1 MKKVFNHRTNSKN
14 LILAA
19 AAFFAAAMVVFP
31 SVTESGS
38 KSAIIIWANAIVPVL
53 LPFFIFADFIKRTG
67 NLQRLPVQLYPL
79 LIAVLSGYPMGAK
92 IVGDLVGDGTL
103 SRARGREVLS
113 YSLVTGPAFLMG
125 TIGAFL
131 GSTRAALI
139 IMLAHYLGALL
150 NGCFFHGSKRD
161 MKLRAR
167 GGTRRRGVEEMPF
180 AAGSFADS
188 AAQFHAG
195 VAVSAAN
202 PSSHAAVSSVLDNF
216 TISITSGFKA
226 MAVILA
232 YLMIFMIGIDL
243 AEAAGIWTHLG
254 SELTVS
260 FLKGILEMTVGANM
274 ISLCNASLAFKTVLI
289 ATIVSFGGLSVIG
302 QSVSM
307 AAGSGIRLAD
317 ILQIK
322 LMHGIF
328 SGILAMLLT
337 RVML

>member
-1 MKKVFNHRTNSKN
+1 
-14 LILAA
+14 
-19 AAFFAAAMVVFP
+19 
-31 SVTESGS
+31 
-38 KSAIIIWANAIVPVL
+38 
-53 LPFFIFADFIKRTG
+53 
-67 NLQRLPVQLYPL
+67 
-79 LIAVLSGYPMGAK
+79 MGAK

-167 GGTRRRGVEEMPF
+167 GGTWRRGVEEMPL

-188 AAQFHAG
+188 AAHFPAG

-202 PSSHAAVSSVLDNF
+202 PSRHSAASPVLENF
-216 TISITSGFKA
+216 TIAITSGFKA

-328 SGILAMLLT
+328 SGLVAMFLV
-337 RVML
+337 RMML

>member
-1 MKKVFNHRTNSKN
+1 MKKVLHKRTNRKN

-92 IVGDLVGDGTL
+92 IVGDLVCDGTL

-131 GSTRAALI
+131 GSTRAALVI
-139 IMLAHYLGALL
+139 LLAHYLGALL
-150 NGCFFHGSKRD
+150 NGAFFRGSG
-161 MKLRAR
+161 R
-167 GGTRRRGVEEMPF
+167 GRERNSDRTRGVGREKASDAPF
-180 AAGSFADS
+180 AAKRG
-188 AAQFHAG
+188 AAP
-195 VAVSAAN
+195 AA
-202 PSSHAAVSSVLDNF
+202 STSSVLENF
-216 TISITSGFKA
+216 TLAITSGFKA

-243 AEAAGIWTHLG
+243 LEMCGIWQHLG
-254 SELTVS
+254 SELTAS
-260 FLKGILEMTVGANM
+260 FFKGVLEMTVGANM
-274 ISLCNASLAFKTVLI
+274 ISLCNTTLAFKTVLI
-289 ATIVSFGGLSVIG
+289 AVIVSFGGLSVIG

-307 AAGSGIRLAD
+307 AAGSGLRLSD
-317 ILQIK
+317 ILRIK
-322 LMHGIF
+322 VMHGIF
-328 SGILAMLLT
+328 SGLVAMFLV
-337 RVML
+337 RMML

>member
-1 MKKVFNHRTNSKN
+1 
-14 LILAA
+14 
-19 AAFFAAAMVVFP
+19 
-31 SVTESGS
+31 
-38 KSAIIIWANAIVPVL
+38 
-53 LPFFIFADFIKRTG
+53 
-67 NLQRLPVQLYPL
+67 
-79 LIAVLSGYPMGAK
+79 MGAQS
-92 IVGDLVGDGTL
+92 VGDLVDDGTL

-167 GGTRRRGVEEMPF
+167 GVEERPL
-180 AAGSFADS
+180 AAGSFAES

-195 VAVSAAN
+195 AAVSAAN
-202 PSSHAAVSSVLDNF
+202 PSRHSAASPVLENF
-216 TISITSGFKA
+216 TIAITSGFKA

-322 LMHGIF
+322 FMHGIF
-328 SGILAMLLT
+328 SGIVAMFLV
-337 RVML
+337 RMML

>member
-79 LIAVLSGYPMGAK
+79 LIAVLSGYPMGAR
-92 IVGDLVGDGTL
+92 IVGDMVGDGTL

-161 MKLRAR
+161 MKPASK
-167 GGTRRRGVEEMPF
+167 RRDV
-180 AAGSFADS
+180 AAGAWKRCLLPPGSFADS

-202 PSSHAAVSSVLDNF
+202 PSRHSAASPVLENF
-216 TISITSGFKA
+216 TIAITSGFKA

-243 AEAAGIWTHLG
+243 AEAAGIWEHLG

-274 ISLCNASLAFKTVLI
+274 ISLCNASLAFKTRSDRDHRLLRRTLCHRAI
-289 ATIVSFGGLSVIG
+289 RID
-302 QSVSM
+302 
-307 AAGSGIRLAD
+307 GSRKRNPTCRYPAD
-317 ILQIK
+317 
-322 LMHGIF
+322 
-328 SGILAMLLT
+328 
-337 RVML
+337 

>member
-1 MKKVFNHRTNSKN
+1 MKKVLNHRTNSKN

-113 YSLVTGPAFLMG
+113 YSLVTGPAFSMG

-167 GGTRRRGVEEMPF
+167 GGTWRRGVEEMPF

-188 AAQFHAG
+188 AAQFPAG

-202 PSSHAAVSSVLDNF
+202 PSRHSAASPVLENF
-216 TISITSGFKA
+216 TIAITSGFKA

-243 AEAAGIWTHLG
+243 AEAAGDLD
-254 SELTVS
+254 
-260 FLKGILEMTVGANM
+260 APR
-274 ISLCNASLAFKTVLI
+274 
-289 ATIVSFGGLSVIG
+289 
-302 QSVSM
+302 Q
-307 AAGSGIRLAD
+307 
-317 ILQIK
+317 
-322 LMHGIF
+322 
-328 SGILAMLLT
+328 
-337 RVML
+337 

>member
-1 MKKVFNHRTNSKN
+1 MKKVLHKHTNSKN

-67 NLQRLPVQLYPL
+67 NLQRLPVQVYPL

-92 IVGDLVGDGTL
+92 IVGDLVCDGTL
-103 SRARGREVLS
+103 SRERGREVLS

-150 NGCFFHGSKRD
+150 NGIFFRGSGRAGGPSKKSD
-161 MKLRAR
+161 RAR
-167 GGTRRRGVEEMPF
+167 GIGRTKVTGTPF
-180 AAGSFADS
+180 AAERGAVPAAS
-188 AAQFHAG
+188 A
-195 VAVSAAN
+195 
-202 PSSHAAVSSVLDNF
+202 SSVLENF
-216 TISITSGFKA
+216 TLAITSGFKA

-243 AEAAGIWTHLG
+243 LEMCGIWQHLG
-254 SELTVS
+254 SELTAS
-260 FLKGILEMTVGANM
+260 FFKGVLEMTVGANM
-274 ISLCNASLAFKTVLI
+274 ISLCNATLAFKTVLI
-289 ATIVSFGGLSVIG
+289 AVIVSFGGLSVIG

-317 ILQIK
+317 ILRIK
-322 LMHGIF
+322 IMHGIF
-328 SGILAMLLT
+328 SGILAMLLV

>member
-103 SRARGREVLS
+103 SCARGREVLS

-167 GGTRRRGVEEMPF
+167 SVEERPR

-195 VAVSAAN
+195 AAVSAAN
-202 PSSHAAVSSVLDNF
+202 PSRHSAASPVLENF
-216 TISITSGFKA
+216 TIAITSGFKA

>member
-1 MKKVFNHRTNSKN
+1 
-14 LILAA
+14 
-19 AAFFAAAMVVFP
+19 
-31 SVTESGS
+31 
-38 KSAIIIWANAIVPVL
+38 
-53 LPFFIFADFIKRTG
+53 
-67 NLQRLPVQLYPL
+67 
-79 LIAVLSGYPMGAK
+79 
-92 IVGDLVGDGTL
+92 
-103 SRARGREVLS
+103 
-113 YSLVTGPAFLMG
+113 MG

-167 GGTRRRGVEEMPF
+167 GGTWRRGVEEMPL

-195 VAVSAAN
+195 AAVSAAN

-322 LMHGIF
+322 FMHGIF

>member
-1 MKKVFNHRTNSKN
+1 MKKVLHKHTNSKN

-31 SVTESGS
+31 GVTESGS
-38 KSAIIIWANAIVPVL
+38 KSAIVIWANAIVPVL

-67 NLQRLPVQLYPL
+67 NLQRLPVQVYPL

-92 IVGDLVGDGTL
+92 IVGDLVCDGTL
-103 SRARGREVLS
+103 SRERGREVLS

-150 NGCFFHGSKRD
+150 NGGFFRGNGRGRD
-161 MKLRAR
+161 RNLDCAR
-167 GGTRRRGVEEMPF
+167 GGGWTKATGAHF
-180 AAGSFADS
+180 AAECG
-188 AAQFHAG
+188 AAP
-195 VAVSAAN
+195 AA
-202 PSSHAAVSSVLDNF
+202 STSSVLENF
-216 TISITSGFKA
+216 TLAITSGFKA

-243 AEAAGIWTHLG
+243 AEAAGLWQHLG
-254 SELTVS
+254 SELTAS
-260 FLKGILEMTVGANM
+260 FLKGVLEMTVGANM
-274 ISLCNASLAFKTVLI
+274 ISLCNATLAFKTILI
-289 ATIVSFGGLSVIG
+289 AVIVSFGGLSVIG

-307 AAGSGIRLAD
+307 AAGSGLRLSD
-317 ILQIK
+317 ILRIK
-322 LMHGIF
+322 IMHGIF
-328 SGILAMLLT
+328 SGILAMLLV

>member
-1 MKKVFNHRTNSKN
+1 M
-14 LILAA
+14 
-19 AAFFAAAMVVFP
+19 
-31 SVTESGS
+31 
-38 KSAIIIWANAIVPVL
+38 
-53 LPFFIFADFIKRTG
+53 
-67 NLQRLPVQLYPL
+67 
-79 LIAVLSGYPMGAK
+79 IAVLSGYPMGAR

-131 GSTRAALI
+131 GSTRAALV

-150 NGCFFHGSKRD
+150 NGCFFHGGKRN

-167 GGTRRRGVEEMPF
+167 SGTRRRGVEEMPL

-195 VAVSAAN
+195 AAVSAAN

>member
-1 MKKVFNHRTNSKN
+1 M
-14 LILAA
+14 ILAA

-150 NGCFFHGSKRD
+150 NGCFFHGGKVQFTRD
-161 MKLRAR
+161 Y
-167 GGTRRRGVEEMPF
+167 TR
-180 AAGSFADS
+180 
-188 AAQFHAG
+188 
-195 VAVSAAN
+195 
-202 PSSHAAVSSVLDNF
+202 
-216 TISITSGFKA
+216 
-226 MAVILA
+226 
-232 YLMIFMIGIDL
+232 
-243 AEAAGIWTHLG
+243 
-254 SELTVS
+254 
-260 FLKGILEMTVGANM
+260 
-274 ISLCNASLAFKTVLI
+274 
-289 ATIVSFGGLSVIG
+289 
-302 QSVSM
+302 
-307 AAGSGIRLAD
+307 
-317 ILQIK
+317 
-322 LMHGIF
+322 
-328 SGILAMLLT
+328 
-337 RVML
+337 

>member
-1 MKKVFNHRTNSKN
+1 
-14 LILAA
+14 
-19 AAFFAAAMVVFP
+19 
-31 SVTESGS
+31 
-38 KSAIIIWANAIVPVL
+38 
-53 LPFFIFADFIKRTG
+53 
-67 NLQRLPVQLYPL
+67 
-79 LIAVLSGYPMGAK
+79 
-92 IVGDLVGDGTL
+92 
-103 SRARGREVLS
+103 
-113 YSLVTGPAFLMG
+113 MG

-167 GGTRRRGVEEMPF
+167 SGTRRRGVEEMPL

-188 AAQFHAG
+188 AAQFPAG

-202 PSSHAAVSSVLDNF
+202 PSRHSAASPVLENF
-216 TISITSGFKA
+216 TIAITSGFKA

-322 LMHGIF
+322 FMHGIF